1 MCLQNNKA
9 YAQDGGDDKTK
20 SIILN
25 KYLTPTEDP
34 SKFKITLSSFVYT
47 NEEATDQYLNVAL
60 VLDHSSSMCASDGV
74 WTEVATGA
82 SLDNLCLDMN
92 YAKNGGSKDKHP
104 DPFFNQ
110 QRQITISGNTYPL
123 MYYQRKITLDDTA
136 NLQKKATSGDSDK
149 TKENKANDNA
159 AFIKRIEG
167 YLKYTK
173 DKKGTITGI
182 SNFVDRDGKDL
193 VVGEWYYFVEEIG
206 WTKYTSK
213 SANDKVESQIR
224 IDILRAASIQFIETL
239 TASAP
244 SWLHSKITVSKFG
257 MNVLQKS
264 FSEVTAENK
273 NNVIDYILNEK
284 FVDASTA
291 RTGIIIEG
299 THYSKVFGEVVKT
312 FGTSSDTQKNVIV
325 FFSDGCPYD
334 GADAKSSRQANADAA
349 IKTIHDSFKTNGT
362 NSFVYT
368 VGLLKGGADNW
379 TQIECEN
386 LLRALSSDYPN
397 ATKRFD
403 PDSIEP
409 SPKIDKYYSFAN
421 PDKLKEIFEDIAHS
435 ATADMYPLTDTNSSA
450 VDIMS
455 NSFSLPEGFTA
466 KDVTVHTET
475 CLRIADGHAGDFIDP
490 TNKDISDESFTWTKD
505 QISGQYYEPVNN
517 PPTIT
522 VDKENQKIVVSNF
535 NYTLKDNT
543 APAIGLRG
551 NWVGGR
557 LKKEGEGYDYAGK
570 RLVVEFTVNYN
581 GEPGFNI
588 PSNDTRC
595 GIYPNTTGTGDP
607 IKEYNRPMA
616 DFPALIIVKEG
627 LKAGE
632 SSIFKVSAGD
642 KVICSLVLTGTG
654 EVYKAGDMAVNKG
667 FYNAGDAV
675 PAIGIVRDLDY
686 GDYTVEELP
695 WSWAYNMTS
704 YHTGGT
710 TVTQTLKKEGI
721 PTEEQA
727 VAAWTAASASGK
739 FIGTA
744 YYVIND
750 GITLAYRFKN
760 TPKTSQPL
768 HGESDALN
776 EMPVGD
782 EGGTGDEEEI

>member
-34 SKFKITLSSFVYT
+34 SKFKITLSSFVHSD
-47 NEEATDQYLNVAL
+47 EQPVKQSLDIAL
-60 VLDHSSSMCASDGV
+60 VLDYSSSMWTPDGV
-74 WTEVATGA
+74 DTEVATGA
-82 SLDNLCLDMN
+82 TLNWLCSDMN
-92 YAKNGGSKDKHP
+92 WTKNQSKTP
-104 DPFFNQ
+104 NPFFNQ
-110 QRQITISGNTYPL
+110 QRKIKIGGVTYDL
-123 MYYQRKITLDDTA
+123 MQYTRKKGDRTSTMAVAHDLSSLPKNADNKWYYWAD
-136 NLQKKATSGDSDK
+136 
-149 TKENKANDNA
+149 NKWIEYKDNNAND
-159 AFIKRIEG
+159 
-167 YLKYTK
+167 
-173 DKKGTITGI
+173 
-182 SNFVDRDGKDL
+182 
-193 VVGEWYYFVEEIG
+193 VVY
-206 WTKYTSK
+206 
-213 SANDKVESQIR
+213 SQAR
-224 IDILRAASIQFIETL
+224 IDILRSASVKFIEAL
-239 TASAP
+239 SASAS
-244 SWLHSKITVSKFG
+244 SWLTINVSICKFC
-257 MNVLQKS
+257 MTEVHTSMLDVSTNKQTLINYIVNDVDK
-264 FSEVTAENK
+264 FSAG
-273 NNVIDYILNEK
+273 VI
-284 FVDASTA
+284 A
-291 RTGIIIEG
+291 EG
-299 THYSKVFGEVVKT
+299 THYYNAV
-312 FGTSSDTQKNVIV
+312 QNVIPLFKTQCSDIHRNIVV
-325 FFSDGCPYD
+325 FFSDGVPYD
-334 GADAKSSRQANADAA
+334 GGDQTKRNTNANNT
-349 IKTIHDSFKTNGT
+349 IKYLHDNFKYNNNIFQTN
-362 NSFVYT
+362 NYVYS
-368 VGLLKGGADNW
+368 VGLLNGPADEW
-379 TQIECEN
+379 SQLKIEN
-386 LLRALSSDYPN
+386 LLRAISSDYPD
-397 ATKRFD
+397 AVTQMAEKQPTK
-403 PDSIEP
+403 E
-409 SPKIDKYYSFAN
+409 DKYYSLAD
-421 PDKLKEIFEDIAHS
+421 PDKLAKIFEDIAHS
-435 ATADMYPLTDTNSSA
+435 ATADMYPLTDNNSSA

-466 KDVTVHTET
+466 ADVTVHTET
-475 CLRIADGHAGDFIDP
+475 CIGIADGYDP
-490 TNKDISDESFTWTKD
+490 DNLSDKSFNWTTS
-505 QISGQYYEPVNN
+505 IVNGQYYEDEDHQPK
-517 PPTIT
+517 IA
-522 VDKENQKIVVSNF
+522 VDQQTQKIVVT
-535 NYTLKDNT
+535 NYNYSLKDNT
-543 APAIGLRG
+543 APATNVKG

-557 LKKEGEGYDYAGK
+557 LYLDSKGEPQKDASGNFVYTYAGK

-727 VAAWTAASASGK
+727 VAAWIAASASGK
-739 FIGTA
+739 FTGTA